1 MGVCYTLKFVAFT
14 QKRYFSSFMYFYKII
29 AESDDDQPSQGDD
42 SDQDPAYD
50 PTADLQPSDEDL
62 SQDEEPQHR
71 PVREPQM
78 ETVRGKCVVECLIGC
93 SNNPCSISLL

>member
-14 QKRYFSSFMYFYKII
+14 QKRYFSSFKYFYKII

-62 SQDEEPQHR
+62 SQDEEPQHT

>member
-1 MGVCYTLKFVAFT
+1 MWFVFFFKQKTAYEIGTGDWSSDVC
-14 QKRYFSSFMYFYKII
+14 SS
-29 AESDDDQPSQGDD
+29 DLDL
-42 SDQDPAYD
+42 
-50 PTADLQPSDEDL
+50 TADLQSSDEDL
-62 SQDEEPQHR
+62 SQDEETQHT